1 MTKTIVFIAEK
12 INLSKILAETPPA
25 FPYQIDNFKYILN
38 LLTLIPA
45 YQKNEEDTE
54 YIPLNA
60 VRLQRVIRHYSL
72 YLSYLLDNGIIETD
86 GKVIPNLKSRGFRIA
101 EQYQSPVKVSFIT
114 DSRLNR
120 KLSRKHF
127 TIQDNGLEHLSKWFN
142 SGLQID
148 YEAAMQF
155 NENQLLN
162 TDCDVFSWEQ
172 FRKYNVN
179 LFNIEHFTRENY
191 RFKQDDTSKRVH
203 TNLTSLSRGLRKFI
217 TYQKNG
223 LVNVDLKCS
232 QPFFLS
238 ILLCAD
244 FYSDNPLY
252 QLNLTAI
259 EQYSP
264 KELRS
269 TKQLQ
274 NGIIERVT
282 NWYKMLHSILTHF

>member
-217 TYQKNG
+217 TYQKM
-223 LVNVDLKCS
+223 V
-232 QPFFLS
+232 
-238 ILLCAD
+238 LL
-244 FYSDNPLY
+244 
-252 QLNLTAI
+252 T
-259 EQYSP
+259 
-264 KELRS
+264 
-269 TKQLQ
+269 
-274 NGIIERVT
+274 
-282 NWYKMLHSILTHF
+282 